1 MFDWFLVARG
11 DLDYL
16 GHVADVLDGFYGSW
30 NGTLIF
36 SFALSFWRGKKT
48 FAPFDTLA
56 DLTHNLSWHNTSS
69 MTAQLLPIQR
79 QV

>member
-30 NGTLIF
+30 NGTLKF
-36 SFALSFWRGKKT
+36 SFALSFWRGKKK
-48 FAPFDTLA
+48 
-56 DLTHNLSWHNTSS
+56 
-69 MTAQLLPIQR
+69 LLPLLTLWPI
-79 QV
+79 

>member
-36 SFALSFWRGKKT
+36 SFALSFWRGKK
-48 FAPFDTLA
+48 
-56 DLTHNLSWHNTSS
+56 
-69 MTAQLLPIQR
+69 LLPLLTLWPI
-79 QV
+79 